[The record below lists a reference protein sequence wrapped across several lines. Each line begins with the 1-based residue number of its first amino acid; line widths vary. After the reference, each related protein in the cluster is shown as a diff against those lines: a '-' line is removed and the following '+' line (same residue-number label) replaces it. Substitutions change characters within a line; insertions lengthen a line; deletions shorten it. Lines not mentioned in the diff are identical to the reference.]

1 MPDAR
6 IVDGRVMDLVGTDAL
21 PVLLAVAFALG
32 MAARVVGL
40 PPMVGFL
47 VAGFILHSL
56 GVRPSDELSAVA
68 DLGVLLLLF
77 IIGLNLKLSAL
88 FKVAIIGTATAHLTL
103 WAGSIGALI
112 WLTGAAG
119 FGLFETLGWRES
131 LLLAFALSFSSTVF
145 AVKLFDDKGEMKSVH
160 GQTAI
165 GILIFQDVAAVIF
178 LTASGGQ
185 LPTVWAFALIAL
197 LVIRPVLFM
206 ILDRLGHGEM
216 IPLFGLFALLVLGAA
231 SFKLVG
237 LKPDLGALILGML
250 LAEHRRAR
258 EVADSLIG
266 FKEVFLIG
274 FFLQIGLDGIPS
286 AEVMLTALGLI
297 GLLVLK
303 FALFFLLFVAF
314 RLRAR
319 TALLG
324 GLGLATYSEFGLIVG
339 AVAVNAG
346 MIGSEWLTILALALA
361 LSFAVMA
368 PFNAWGHGIYAR
380 YSRKLRRWEHRRI
393 DEDDEPIRAST
404 AAITIFGMGRLGQAI
419 YRRMAQ
425 DHDGDLVGIE
435 TNPERV
441 TALRA
446 NGWNVVHG
454 DATDSDFWAR
464 ASRADAST
472 RAVLLAMPEHKANA
486 HALQQIRAQGFTG
499 YVAAIARYPDEV
511 EALRESGAD
520 FALDLFGEAGRG
532 FAEDV
537 GQRLAD
543 EGLDAL
549 FESAAPK
556 RLTPARSDP
565 ESP

>member
-1 MPDAR
+1 
-6 IVDGRVMDLVGTDAL
+6 MDLVGSDAL

-32 MAARVVGL
+32 MVARMVAL

-56 GVRPSDELSAVA
+56 GVRPSEELSAVA

-88 FKVAIIGTATAHLTL
+88 FKVTIIGTATAHMVL
-103 WAGSIGALI
+103 WVGSIGALI
-112 WLTGAAG
+112 WLTGAVG

-185 LPTVWAFALIAL
+185 IPTVWAFALIAL
-197 LVIRPVLFM
+197 LVIRPILFM

-237 LKPDLGALILGML
+237 LKPDLGALVLGML

-286 AEVMLTALGLI
+286 VEIMLTALGLI
-297 GLLVLK
+297 GLLLFKCV
-303 FALFFLLFVAF
+303 LFFLLFVAF

-339 AVAVNAG
+339 AVAVDAG
-346 MIGSEWLTILALALA
+346 MIGGEWLTILALALA

-368 PFNAWGHGIYAR
+368 PFNALGHGLYAR
-380 YSRKLRRWEHRRI
+380 YSRILRRWEHRRI
-393 DEDDEPIRAST
+393 DQEDEPVRAPA

-419 YRRMAQ
+419 YARMAEE
-425 DHDGDLVGIE
+425 HGGDLMGVE
-435 TNPERV
+435 TNPDRV
-441 TALRA
+441 AALQA
-446 NGWNVVHG
+446 KGWNVVHG
-454 DATDSDFWAR
+454 DATDSDFWER
-464 ASRADAST
+464 ASRAHAGA

-486 HALQQIRAQGFTG
+486 YALQQIRAQGFAG

-511 EALRESGAD
+511 EALQNSGAD
-520 FALDLFGEAGRG
+520 FALDMFGEAGRG

-537 GQRLAD
+537 SERLAD
-543 EGLDAL
+543 HGLDAL
-549 FESAAPK
+549 FEGAVQK
-556 RLTPARSDP
+556 RLQAAATDP
-565 ESP
+565 SIGET